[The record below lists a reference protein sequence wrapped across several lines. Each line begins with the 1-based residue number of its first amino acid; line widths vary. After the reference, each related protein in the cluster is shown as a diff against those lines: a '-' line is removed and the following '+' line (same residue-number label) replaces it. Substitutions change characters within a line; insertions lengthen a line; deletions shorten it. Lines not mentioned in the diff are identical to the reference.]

1 MGARLQMELTR
12 LLPLNPFETLRLS
25 SDATPEQIRAA
36 FLAATKQY
44 HPNRFARESAATVEA
59 ANEIFLLIRRAYGQ
73 LTDESKRQAWRMKLG
88 RGSGP
93 LPRSKRGLEAAPP
106 PVASLTPALGMPIVS
121 APAPRSIPPTQPPVG
136 PPPTQPPVGPPPTAR
151 APGTQPPAGPPPQAA
166 ASSRAPGTQPPRG
179 PAPSAAAAP
188 LVRPRPPTIQGPP
201 APVKVASPQTGRSS
215 AEVRALLESAKTR
228 SQRFDLAVRHVQKK
242 RFREAKGILTQLV
255 AEDPSSRRFRVKL
268 YHAAALEL
276 QEEGK
281 LDEAIR
287 ELERAV
293 ALDHEA
299 HDVQDALRKALEQRG
314 RGGIFSKIFGR

>member
-1 MGARLQMELTR
+1 VSVTTFERDIGARLRRELAR
-12 LLPLNPFETLRLS
+12 LSPLNPFETLRLS

-44 HPNRFARESAATVEA
+44 HPNRFARESPSTVEA

-93 LPRSKRGLEAAPP
+93 LPTSKRGLEAAPP
-106 PVASLTPALGMPIVS
+106 PVATPSLTPALGTPIV
-121 APAPRSIPPTQPPVG
+121 AA
-136 PPPTQPPVGPPPTAR
+136 PPPRPI
-151 APGTQPPAGPPPQAA
+151 APTQPPAGPPPAA
-166 ASSRAPGTQPPRG
+166 PPAAPTARAPATQPPSG
-179 PAPSAAAAP
+179 APPLVAPAPAPAA
-188 LVRPRPPTIQGPP
+188 RPRSPTVQGPP
-201 APVKVASPQTGRSS
+201 APVKPASPQTGRSS

-228 SQRFDLAVRHVQKK
+228 SQRFDLAVRHIQKK
-242 RFREAKGILTQLV
+242 RYREAMNILGQLA

-268 YHAAALEL
+268 YHATALEL
-276 QEEGK
+276 IEEGK
-281 LDEAIR
+281 LDEGIR

-299 HDVQDALRKALEQRG
+299 HDVQEALRKAQEQRG